1 MNMKRIVRFL
11 RQYSLF
17 SLALAGLIIALLLQ
31 FTNHSNLAHWVLAV
45 VASIELLPLVWKMW
59 QDFRSG
65 TYGIDLLAAS
75 AILTAIILKEYWA
88 AMVVVLMLT
97 GGESLEDFA
106 EHRARSE
113 LDSLLARA
121 PQKATVVRKGK
132 MLTVTVDEL
141 KIGDTILIKPG
152 ELVPADAVITE
163 GAASFDESSL
173 TGESLPQAK
182 DVNDNLLS
190 GSVNLDGAVT
200 AKVTSLAADSQYQRI
215 VKLVRTAAA
224 SQAPFV
230 RLADRYSIPFTF
242 FAYALA
248 VSAWVFSG
256 SAVRFLEVI
265 IVATPCPLIL
275 AAPIALISG
284 MARASK
290 YGIIVK
296 TGSALERLAQARY
309 IAFDK
314 TGTLTKGLLQISAV
328 TTFGSF
334 TESEVLSFAASLEQ
348 NSNHVVAQA
357 ILEAAKEH
365 GLKPPKAKH
374 VKEIAGRGLSASYKG
389 RQVLVGR
396 FNLLEEHGVNVP
408 AKFKRSSVKQT
419 AVYVAIDHELAG
431 VITFSDEV
439 RPEAKATLELLH
451 RLGLR
456 RALMIT
462 GDNHTTAEAV
472 ADQLG
477 IDEVHAE
484 MLPADKLRVLHES
497 KRRPMIFV
505 GDGVNDAPI
514 LTAADVGI
522 ALGARGSAVASE
534 SADVVIMLDDLTKVA
549 SARHIARRTFQI
561 ARQSILIGIGISVG
575 LMLIYATGK
584 FSPLSGAII
593 QEVVD
598 VIVIFNALR
607 AHLVQA

>member
-1 MNMKRIVRFL
+1 MKRIARFL

-17 SLALAGLIIALLLQ
+17 SLALAGLIIALPLQ
-31 FTNHSNLAHWVLAV
+31 FTHHSSLAHWVLGA

-59 QDFRSG
+59 QDFRGG

-121 PQKATVVRKGK
+121 PQKATVMRKGK
-132 MLTVTVDEL
+132 TLTVTVDEL
-141 KIGDTILIKPG
+141 RIGDTILIKAG

-182 DVNDNLLS
+182 DVNNNLLS

-215 VKLVRTAAA
+215 VKLVRSAAA

-256 SAVRFLEVI
+256 SAERFLEVI

-314 TGTLTKGLLQISAV
+314 TGTLTKGLLRISAI

-334 TESEVLSFAASLEQ
+334 TETEVLSFAASLEQ

-396 FNLLEEHGVNVP
+396 FNLLEEHDVNVP
-408 AKFKRSSVKQT
+408 AKFKRASVKQT
-419 AVYVAIDHELAG
+419 AVYVALDHELAG

-439 RPEAKATLELLH
+439 RPEAKTTLELLH

-462 GDNHTTAEAV
+462 GDNHTTAETV
-472 ADQLG
+472 AQQLG

-584 FSPLSGAII
+584 FSPLSGAIL

-598 VIVIFNALR
+598 VVVIFNALR
-607 AHLVQA
+607 AHLVEA